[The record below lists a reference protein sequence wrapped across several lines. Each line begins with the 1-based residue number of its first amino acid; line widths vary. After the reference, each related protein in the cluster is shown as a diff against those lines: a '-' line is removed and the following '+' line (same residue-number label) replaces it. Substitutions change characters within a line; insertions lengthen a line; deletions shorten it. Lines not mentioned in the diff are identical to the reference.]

1 MIKNIFLN
9 HKGKPTNATKEHCTY
24 ADARNIGILYNAD
37 EFSPE
42 VIQKL
47 EELLKSDGKDVAKI
61 GYADKPSEDKLVFH
75 KKHISGTGTIKN
87 DTLTFFINQ
96 TFDFLVSLDT
106 SENINYKY
114 VLALSKATC
123 KIGFETEQYYDL
135 LQLSLK
141 MDETTAKAIANM
153 VRYLK
158 MIS

>member
-9 HKGKPTNATKEHCTY
+9 HKGKPTIADKEHCTY
-24 ADARNIGILYNAD
+24 AEARNIGILYNAD
-37 EFSPE
+37 EFNAE
-42 VIQKL
+42 VINKL
-47 EELLKSDGKDVAKI
+47 EELLKGDGKEVARI
-61 GYADKPSEDKLVFH
+61 GYADKPADDQLIFH
-75 KKHISGTGTIKN
+75 KKDISGTGTIKKDN
-87 DTLTFFINQ
+87 LEFFINQ
-96 TFDFLVSLDT
+96 TFDFLISLDT

-141 MDETTAKAIANM
+141 MDDTTAKAVTNM

-158 MIS
+158 MI